1 MSRLRRIVLLT
12 LGLAALPAAATTI
25 PPFTRTV
32 LTNGAVLLVSEQRAL
47 PLVSIEVMVDAGA
60 RRDPRGRMGLANL
73 TADLL
78 NEGTRRH
85 DAASLAAAVDA
96 LGARMATSAGIDT
109 ASLDLRVLRGDLEA
123 GLELLADVLL
133 RPTFPA
139 AELVRRRE
147 AVLASMRA
155 AEDSPGTLAYRGFL
169 QNVFGD
175 DPYGHPVEGW
185 PKDVRNIERSEI
197 IAFYDAHYRPE
208 RAIITVVGD
217 VGTDEI
223 RSLLEKSFAGWQRGT
238 VPPFVHPAAAAVTP
252 KVAIVDKPLSQVTVM
267 AGHRGVA
274 RSHPDYFAIEVMNH
288 ILGGGGFG
296 SRLMNSVRT
305 RAGLAY
311 SVSSAFTMPLAPG
324 SFRIVL
330 QTKRESLRQAL
341 QLICSELLRMRDAE
355 VQDEELDDAKR
366 YITGNFPLLLDG
378 NEAIASFL
386 ANVELFGLGA
396 DYARS
401 YIDGI
406 RGVTKADVQRV
417 AREHVR
423 PDDMVLSLVGQTDW
437 PASEPLRC
445 STLASAAAT
454 SEQ

>member
-12 LGLAALPAAATTI
+12 LGLAALPAAATTS

-32 LTNGAVLLVSEQRAL
+32 LANGAVLLVSEQRAL
-47 PLVSIEVMVDAGA
+47 PLVSIDIMVDAGA

-78 NEGTRRH
+78 NEGTRRY

-96 LGARMATSAGIDT
+96 LGARMATGAGIDT
-109 ASLDLRVLRGDLEA
+109 ASVDLRVLRGDLEA

-139 AELVRRRE
+139 TELVRRRE

-155 AEDSPGTLAYRGFL
+155 AEDSPSTLAYRGFL

-185 PKDVRNIERSEI
+185 PKDVHNIERSEI
-197 IAFYDAHYRPE
+197 IAFYEAHYRPE

-223 RSLLEKSFAGWQRGT
+223 RSLLEKAFAGWQRGT
-238 VPPFVHPAAAAVTP
+238 VPPFVHPTAAAVTP

-311 SVSSAFTMPLAPG
+311 SVSSTFTMPLAPG
-324 SFRIVL
+324 SFRIGL

-341 QLICSELLRMRDAE
+341 QLICSELLRMRDVE
-355 VQDEELDDAKR
+355 VEDEELDNAKR
-366 YITGNFPLLLDG
+366 YLTGNFPLQLDG
-378 NEAIASFL
+378 NEAIAGFL

-396 DYARS
+396 DYAGS
-401 YIDGI
+401 YVNGI
-406 RGVTKADVQRV
+406 RGVTKADIQRV

-423 PDDMVLSLVGQTDW
+423 PDEMVLSLVGQTDW
-437 PASEPLRC
+437 PASEPLQC
-445 STLASAAAT
+445 STLAAAPAT
-454 SEQ
+454 AEQ